1 MGKLANLASRGHE
14 VIQVADVITG
24 IDSLSSSFLDPAYA
38 SASIA
43 WTSYK
48 LQVTNRNLG
57 GYPLSS
63 PPAVGCTC

>member
-48 LQVTNRNLG
+48 L
-57 GYPLSS
+57 
-63 PPAVGCTC
+63 